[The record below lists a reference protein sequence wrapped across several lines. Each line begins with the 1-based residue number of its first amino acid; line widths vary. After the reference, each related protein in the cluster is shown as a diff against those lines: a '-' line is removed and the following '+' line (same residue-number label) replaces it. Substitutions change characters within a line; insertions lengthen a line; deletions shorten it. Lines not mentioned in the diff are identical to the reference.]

1 MADIP
6 KHLLER
12 AAARRAALSGE
23 AAPTPS
29 GAADV
34 GVPANVPAVSAATG
48 ETVVAGGSGAGAP
61 PPIANVPAVPTPPT
75 PPPVPR
81 GMGFARIGSVFTLVA
96 LPVWLFFMFNTFS
109 VQGAAADTPEA
120 VGGRLYAANCVAC
133 HGANGAGS
141 AEGLVGRPLYNG
153 EVDKTFP
160 NPLDQLGFVRH
171 GSCGVG
177 VPYGNPKRDGGQ
189 HVGKGGMPAFAA
201 ATLSDAE
208 LLAVLNYERHVLAG
222 ETYPVNELVK
232 VGEPE
237 ATRNSI
243 VPPADLDT
251 ALKAVKITTEDV
263 CGK

>member
-23 AAPTPS
+23 AAPATPTAGD
-29 GAADV
+29 GAA
-34 GVPANVPAVSAATG
+34 AVPAVVGTVAVVAA
-48 ETVVAGGSGAGAP
+48 AGGSGAGAP
-61 PPIANVPAVPTPPT
+61 PPVASVPSVPAVP
-75 PPPVPR
+75 PVPK
-81 GMGFARIGSVFTLVA
+81 GMGFARMGSIVTLVA
-96 LPVWLFFMFNTFS
+96 LPIWLFFMFNTFTE
-109 VQGAAADTPEA
+109 QGAAADSPEA
-120 VGGRLYAANCVAC
+120 TGARLYAANCVAC

-160 NPLDQLGFVRH
+160 NPLDQLAFVRH

-177 VPYGNPKRDGGQ
+177 VSYGNPKRDGGQ
-189 HVGKGGMPAFAA
+189 HAGKGGMPAFAA
-201 ATLSDAE
+201 TTLSDTE
-208 LLAVLNYERHVLAG
+208 LLAVINYERHVLAG
-222 ETYPVNELVK
+222 ETYPINELVK

-243 VPPADLDT
+243 VPVADLST
-251 ALKAVKITTEDV
+251 SLKEVKITTDDV